1 MSCRHSTVVAAVL
14 GGTLALAAPA
24 DAAVVALDL
33 TALSLSGLNAGVAA
47 GSSDNRSINPPG
59 GNSFIVYNDGIK
71 GMDELFGIQFANVSG
86 SVELAKFTT
95 GSFIGGSYTD
105 WSPQG
110 YFYEA
115 GSTPSISA
123 PNFGPNSFIGFRIA
137 NGSDWNYGYLE
148 ALWDGTNF
156 QFLSGEYESTVNTAI
171 QVPAPGAAAL
181 LAMAG
186 LTGRRRRRA

>member
-1 MSCRHSTVVAAVL
+1 MSCRPSTVVAAVL

-33 TALSLSGLNAGVAA
+33 TALNLSGLNAGVAA

-71 GMDELFGIQFANVSG
+71 GMDENFGIQFANVSG

-95 GSFIGGSYTD
+95 GSFIGGSYTA
-105 WSPQG
+105 WSGSG
-110 YFYEA
+110 YFYDA
-115 GSTPSISA
+115 GSSPSISA

-148 ALWDGTNF
+148 ALWDGTDF

-186 LTGRRRRRA
+186 LTGSRRRRA